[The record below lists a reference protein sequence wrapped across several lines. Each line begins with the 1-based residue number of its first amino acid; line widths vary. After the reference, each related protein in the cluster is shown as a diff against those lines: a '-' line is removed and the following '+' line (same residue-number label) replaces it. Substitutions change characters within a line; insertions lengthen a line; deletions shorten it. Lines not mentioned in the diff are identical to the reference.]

1 MIHHLIG
8 RKRYIFV
15 LGVLIILM
23 MVIVIFSQMAMEIY
37 AYSFIAAQNI
47 NHLEATDE
55 YLTQKKQDEKVLTKA
70 EKKKKVSTEKCGKKT
85 SEASFILPVKNGITT
100 SLFGDTVSRT
110 STHLGHDWAVP
121 LGTKVKAAADGVV
134 EKAYYSESYGYNV
147 LIDHGNGIET
157 RYAHLSKLKVET
169 GEWVSQR
176 QIIGLSGNT
185 GDSTGPHLH
194 FEAVKNGVRI
204 NPLKILKK

>member
-8 RKRYIFV
+8 RKRYIFA
-15 LGVLIILM
+15 LGVLVILM

-37 AYSFIAAQNI
+37 AYSFIATQNI
-47 NHLEATDE
+47 NHLEAIDKH
-55 YLTQKKQDEKVLTKA
+55 LTQKKRQDKILTKA
-70 EKKKKVSTEKCGKKT
+70 KKKKMVTAEKCGKMT
-85 SEASFILPVKNGITT
+85 SEASFILPVKGGITT
-100 SLFGDTVSRT
+100 SLFGDTISRT
-110 STHLGHDWAVP
+110 TTHLGHDWAVP

-157 RYAHLSKLKVET
+157 RYAHLSEIKVER
-169 GEWVSQR
+169 GEWVAQR

-194 FEAVKNGVRI
+194 FETVKNGVRV
-204 NPLKILKK
+204 NPLEILKK